1 MIEFTAPMID
11 VILAGVA
18 IEFLALAYLLRRA
31 GRGLLIAPL
40 FFFLASGAALMV
52 ALRFSL
58 DDAQARLIAVPMLAA
73 LFLHATFLVVS
84 YRRFGA
90 RGSSVGDQ

>member
-18 IEFLALAYLLRRA
+18 IEFLALAWLLHRAARRS
-31 GRGLLIAPL
+31 LITPL

-58 DDAQARLIAVPMLAA
+58 DGAQTPLIAIPMLAA

-84 YRRFGA
+84 YRRFGLRRPTA
-90 RGSSVGDQ
+90 GDH

>member
-11 VILAGVA
+11 AILAAVA

-31 GRGLLIAPL
+31 ARGFLIAPL

-58 DDAQARLIAVPMLAA
+58 DGAQAPLIAIPMLAA
-73 LFLHATFLVVS
+73 LFLHATFLALS
-84 YRRFGA
+84 YRSFGA
-90 RGSSVGDQ
+90 DCPPRVGK